1 MDLRIITDNR
11 SFFEQY
17 EDLVPGD
24 IVVGRIRLHPGE
36 EHILLDLLAR
46 EITLI
51 PSATSQL
58 LSRSKVF
65 QARILHSYMIP
76 GTRAVY
82 SIHDLMHTVADYGAR
97 GEGKVVGKLDRANG
111 GMGILL
117 YASMEEIYSQAVLG
131 TLSFPFVVQPYMEG
145 GKDIRVVMLGEY
157 MEAYRRHNPNNFR
170 HNLHCGGKSSPWE
183 LTGKQV
189 DLCRGIIQRGDFPYG
204 HIDLLITPSGETWL
218 HEINLRGGL
227 KGAKISQ
234 EDYLKKVE
242 AIHASMLDQLQGG
255 IPLT

>member
-1 MDLRIITDNR
+1 MAPRLITDNR

-24 IVVGRIRLHPGE
+24 IVAGRIRLHPGE
-36 EHILLDLLAR
+36 EHILLDLQAR
-46 EITLI
+46 GILLV

-65 QARILHSYMIP
+65 QARILASFMIP

-82 SIHDLMHTVADYGAR
+82 SIHDLMHTVADYGA
-97 GEGKVVGKLDRANG
+97 GKEKRVVCKLDRANG

-117 YASMEEIYSQAVLG
+117 YSSMEDIYSQAVLG
-131 TLSFPFVVQPYMEG
+131 TLSFPFVVQPYIEG

-157 MEAYRRHNPNNFR
+157 MEAYRRQNPNNFR
-170 HNLHCGGKSSPWE
+170 HNLHCGGVSSPWD
-183 LTGKQV
+183 LTGRQV
-189 DLCRGIIQRGDFPYG
+189 DLCRRIMQRADFPYG

-218 HEINLRGGL
+218 NEINLRGGL
-227 KGAKISQ
+227 KGAKIPQ
-234 EDYLKKVE
+234 EEYLDRVG
-242 AIHASMLDQLQGG
+242 AIHTAMLDRYQGG
-255 IPLT
+255 GK